1 MHTKS
6 KKEKHNDKDT
16 NIQIAKAE
24 RAKIELVFK
33 DLKAV
38 EPVKEEEIPT
48 GIPAFNPRLFT
59 VQKFKA
65 DGTRDKFKSRLV
77 AHGNEQ
83 DSMLYL
89 DCSSPT
95 AQLHSIMTCLPVVA
109 SNPQYSIAKL
119 DVKGAFIQTE
129 MSGMV
134 KCTGKLRDRIL
145 EMFPKL
151 GKYIGADRV
160 LYRVLRKAL
169 YGCVQASKLWFLK
182 LTEFLKRVGYENSA
196 PMFQPGAGYNIWC
209 DFRTPNL
216 YVGNCFC
223 L

>member
-1 MHTKS
+1 
-6 KKEKHNDKDT
+6 
-16 NIQIAKAE
+16 
-24 RAKIELVFK
+24 
-33 DLKAV
+33 LKAV
-38 EPVKEEEIPT
+38 EPVKKEEIPT

-182 LTEFLKRVGYENSA
+182 LTEFLKRVGYKNSEEE
-196 PMFQPGAGYNIWC
+196 PCI
-209 DFRTPNL
+209 FRQN
-216 YVGNCFC
+216 
-223 L
+223 